1 MECAYSAE
9 TPVSKPDDNTSNW
22 LCMKEAALKGYVL
35 QHPFVERG
43 DLPSPSARLPSVT
56 SLLSGVHFLEKF
68 RPQHVAVQ
76 SCTSRAQSPEH
87 LWLALPCTSQNL
99 FLLLIKYDS
108 C

>member
-43 DLPSPSARLPSVT
+43 DLPSPSARLPLVT
-56 SLLSGVHFLEKF
+56 SLLSGPFPGK
-68 RPQHVAVQ
+68 VQ
-76 SCTSRAQSPEH
+76 TSACCCSVLHQQSSKPGAS
-87 LWLALPCTSQNL
+87 LAGLAL
-99 FLLLIKYDS
+99 Y
-108 C
+108 